1 MKNESLEDPAA
12 KKISASIDPA
22 DYNIRDPLD
31 QDIRDYL
38 VENYNFIQCPL
49 GKPELDKFCMSAYKN
64 EEGVLVCMNMYG
76 WTDHMQVDGLKKC
89 FQDME
94 YKNKLA
100 EANRRRKGNF
110 KGSNYPKR
118 K

>member
-1 MKNESLEDPAA
+1 MQNDSLKDPVDIN
-12 KKISASIDPA
+12 ISDTIDPA
-22 DYNIRDPLD
+22 DYNIKDPFD
-31 QDIRDYL
+31 QNIKDYL
-38 VENYNFIQCPL
+38 VENYNFTQCPL
-49 GKPELDKFCMSAYKN
+49 GKPELDNFCMSAYKN
-64 EEGVLVCMNMYG
+64 KEGILVCMNMYG
-76 WTDHMQVDGLKKC
+76 WTNHMQVEGLKKC
-89 FQDME
+89 YQDME